1 MAESW
6 VGNEALF
13 FVTFLKVMFSDS
25 TALVV

>member
-13 FVTFLKVMFSDS
+13 FVTFLKGRHRNLEVE
-25 TALVV
+25 LP